1 MIWGYD
7 YSARLIVDIVILI
20 VILSIH
26 FIRRYI
32 KRKKHQNEDEI
43 TKKQTEN

>member
-7 YSARLIVDIVILI
+7 YSARLLVDLVLLI
-20 VILSIH
+20 GILSIH

-32 KRKKHQNEDEI
+32 KGKTYQNEDETTKDQ
-43 TKKQTEN
+43 TKK

>member
-7 YSARLIVDIVILI
+7 YSARLLVDLALLI
-20 VILSIH
+20 IILSIH

-32 KRKKHQNEDEI
+32 KRKKQQNENEI
-43 TKKQTEN
+43 TKNQTKE

>member
-7 YSARLIVDIVILI
+7 YSARLLVNLALLVI
-20 VILSIH
+20 ILSIH

-32 KRKKHQNEDEI
+32 KRKNNK
-43 TKKQTEN
+43 TKMR